1 MGVSLEHVKR
11 MWQLYCAL
19 WEATDASARQ
29 PLLERCLAPSVSVA
43 VVPDTVHG
51 YGGVQQAIAG
61 WQAKMPGTRFHT
73 TAVRCNQGHGMAR
86 WEVRRG
92 DGPALM
98 SGADYFDFAEDG
110 RMRKIVVFED

>member
-1 MGVSLEHVKR
+1 

-29 PLLERCLAPSVSVA
+29 QLLERCLAPSLSMAGVRA
-43 VVPDTVHG
+43 TVHG
-51 YGGVQQAIAG
+51 YDGMQQAIAA
-61 WQAKMPGTRFHT
+61 WQAAMPGTRFHT

-98 SGADYFDFAEDG
+98 SGADFFDFAEDG
-110 RMRKIVVFED
+110 RMHKIVVFVD